1 MQPTPMYRSSLVNS
15 KNHNVVRE
23 TQIKQVRQSIH
34 QIEWSLSDVMP
45 PFNQTLRL
53 GRPMYT
59 VKGLGRTSPSK
70 EPMLAIQLVSRRSKH
85 TVSLAFAFARP
96 IQRLRS
102 CRGLGVMY
110 SIITHCKSS
119 KANWVWKNCTYL
131 KSLKS
136 KPRRC
141 FTSQPGLT
149 AEFLENVPDGVVQQA
164 MVQYIVQQPTE
175 VK

>member
-1 MQPTPMYRSSLVNS
+1 
-15 KNHNVVRE
+15 
-23 TQIKQVRQSIH
+23 
-34 QIEWSLSDVMP
+34 MP
-45 PFNQTLRL
+45 PFNQTLRQ

-70 EPMLAIQLVSRRSKH
+70 EPMLAIQLVSRRSKQECY
-85 TVSLAFAFARP
+85 TVSLAFAFACP
-96 IQRLRS
+96 IKTLRS

-110 SIITHCKSS
+110 RKIIHCKSS
-119 KANWVWKNCTYL
+119 RANWVWKNCTYL

-141 FTSQPGLT
+141 FTPQPGLT
-149 AEFLENVPDGVVQQA
+149 AKFLENVPDGVVQQA
-164 MVQYIVQQPTE
+164 LVQYVVQQPTE